1 MRSSSGVRKQSR
13 GSPHAEASSRLSRVQ
28 PGQRFAFTPDETGEP
43 LEARVKRLGARIDE
57 GSQTL
62 LLIGSLPEKAD
73 GLLSGM
79 SGSARFTEAP

>member
-1 MRSSSGVRKQSR
+1 MTRQ
-13 GSPHAEASSRLSRVQ
+13 
-28 PGQRFAFTPDETGEP
+28 TGEP